1 MMILR
6 GDVPLSALSPIVTF
20 GSAAIFCSDGCCT
33 YCQHAGAEACGLD
46 DSCASILEKM
56 DVPNDLILNVM
67 MHLDIVP
74 RAFACDYSLVVDILK
89 RLVAFKD
96 HTCLMN
102 GTRRVMYTPAGE
114 TYVLQPSTANAPQH
128 PLLPDGLGIYRMR
141 DPPAWERF
149 GKKMQGGFWRPGA
162 EDTDRPSYVKS
173 SSSVSGYR
181 FRYASTVSEALFGL
195 LNTPHPLDIL
205 ADPNAYGPKGKISL
219 YHNPYNYTSTLNDI
233 IRNSRN
239 K

>member
-1 MMILR
+1 MLCYAMLYYNTLYYTILYYTILLINVCR
-6 GDVPLSALSPIVTF
+6 QQVVT
-20 GSAAIFCSDGCCT
+20 
-33 YCQHAGAEACGLD
+33 QHT
-46 DSCASILEKM
+46 IK
-56 DVPNDLILNVM
+56 P
-67 MHLDIVP
+67 
-74 RAFACDYSLVVDILK
+74 
-89 RLVAFKD
+89 
-96 HTCLMN
+96 
-102 GTRRVMYTPAGE
+102 
-114 TYVLQPSTANAPQH
+114 
-128 PLLPDGLGIYRMR
+128 
-141 DPPAWERF
+141 
-149 GKKMQGGFWRPGA
+149 MQGGFWRPGA